1 MKGKGKS
8 KGVRVKMELE
18 SESSFTVAGN
28 AASCNIIRECS
39 NFSAVLQR
47 RDIKNLRMDDLRAVQ
62 FELEDQ
68 FISAVRRRK
77 QLENK
82 IFSLE
87 TLHSKK
93 DKRSR
98 STDSIEKKNSDE
110 RPPKKS
116 KESSSKAHS
125 ASSSNHHKSKY
136 IPPDPYQEIPKP
148 AKNDAPSRFWSFVE
162 PYCADV
168 TQDMIRTIE
177 EWIIPQES
185 DEKYQKIPELGEHF
199 SKTWPFEDLKEE
211 IMEGSKSAENNK
223 GLFSDSAQDR
233 AEIERI
239 LKLGENEGSSM
250 DDDNEPSLLDKIVY
264 SLVGENLMTRVVDA
278 MNEDCNGEGVL
289 RREPNFVQVS
299 TLANNNLEERL
310 YAAFVNA
317 GLLEPDEE
325 KIKTDDDEICQELK
339 KLQGALVPV
348 HEYNIIQKK
357 KLLALTK
364 AELVKL
370 EVKKKLQEYDAK
382 VMEVY
387 RSVATAK
394 RNKTMNKKLEDQ
406 IKRTLRERKKLVE
419 KLSKLQ

>member
-1 MKGKGKS
+1 MRGKGKS
-8 KGVRVKMELE
+8 KGVKVKMELE
-18 SESSFTVAGN
+18 SESSFSVARN
-28 AASCNIIRECS
+28 AASTNIIRECS

-98 STDSIEKKNSDE
+98 STDSVEKKNSDE
-110 RPPKKS
+110 KPPKKS

-125 ASSSNHHKSKY
+125 SSNHKSKY
-136 IPPDPYQEIPKP
+136 IPPDPHQEIPKP
-148 AKNDAPSRFWSFVE
+148 VKNDAPSRFWSFVE
-162 PYCADV
+162 PYCVDI
-168 TQDMIRTIE
+168 TQDTIRAIE
-177 EWIIPQES
+177 DWITPLEN

-211 IMEGSKSAENNK
+211 IIEGSKSIENNK
-223 GLFSDSAQDR
+223 GLFSDSAQDH

-239 LKLGENEGSSM
+239 LKLGENESSSM
-250 DDDNEPSLLDKIVY
+250 EDNSEPSLLDKLVY
-264 SLVGENLMTRVVDA
+264 SFIGENLMTRLDDVMTD
-278 MNEDCNGEGVL
+278 DCNGDVML
-289 RREPNFVQVS
+289 RTNPNIVQAP
-299 TLANNNLEERL
+299 TLTKSNLEKRL
-310 YAAFVNA
+310 YAAFVDA
-317 GLLEPDEE
+317 GLLELGEE
-325 KIKTDDDEICQELK
+325 ESKTDDDEVYQELK
-339 KLQGALVPV
+339 KLQGALLPV
-348 HEYNIIQKK
+348 HEYNTVQKK
-357 KLLALTK
+357 KLLALAK
-364 AELVKL
+364 AEIAKQ

-387 RSVATAK
+387 RTVSVAK
-394 RNKTMNKKLEDQ
+394 RNKVMNKKLEDQ

-419 KLSKLQ
+419 KLSRMQ